1 MAKVKATDPVPAVPA
16 AAARTKPAP
25 SRASAQPAP
34 PIPPLHVPPLFRR
47 VDWLTFGL
55 GFLIVMVG
63 YYYTLAPDLTLE
75 DSGELAVGSFYA
87 GIPHPPGYPVWTI
100 YTWLWAN
107 FLPFNNIAWR
117 VALGEA
123 FSGALA
129 CGFLGLMVSRGS
141 SMLMEGLEELKEMT
155 GRWEAG
161 ICVVSGVVAAGL
173 MGFNGYMWSQ
183 SVIVEVYSFSVLSLM
198 LTLTLLMR
206 WVYAPHQYRYLYWS
220 MFLFGICFTNH
231 QSLLVAAM
239 GLEVAIAAAKPRLG
253 REIFLGN
260 VLVYL
265 LVLVAKG
272 MGYVSTFDSAPGQ
285 LNMMFVIFNF
295 VGLGSIIAYVML
307 AIKTAEFFQP
317 RLFLIVILC
326 GVAFMIGAALY
337 LYMPIAGMSNPP
349 MQWGYPRTVE
359 GFWHAL
365 TRGQYE
371 KANPTN
377 FITDPLRF
385 VTQLQMMIEGV
396 AAEFS
401 WVFMFVAL
409 VPFFY
414 IFRMK
419 QRERAWLIGLGAI
432 YLCLGVLLLILLN
445 PPADRAARELVRVF
459 FTASHTCIA
468 MLVGYGLTLT
478 AAYMAT
484 HYQRFRL
491 WGLVGGAVA
500 VVLALFSVRE
510 RVTSTLYGEGANIG
524 LGQAMTGVAAV
535 FQPGQFGLPV
545 FSALILLTMCVVFIV
560 ALLLYRQRAPL
571 AIVLA
576 VFAALPATS
585 FLANWADNEQRGH
598 LFGYWFG
605 HDMFTPPFDGK
616 EGKPLYPEM
625 TRNAILY
632 GGTDP
637 GRFCPTYVI
646 FCESFIPAKCKP
658 LDPKF
663 DRRDVYIITQNALA
677 DGTYLNYIRAHYN
690 KSEQVKYDSPFFS
703 ELFRTARQRDEGR
716 TNALGKLLSPL
727 DALFLTIGDRIEK
740 SRRAGSSMFEPESF
754 TNLKDLA
761 NRLRTGGEPAV
772 LSRYLVENLS
782 PDTKKLLD
790 QGTDSPALAK
800 ALARD
805 FNRLIERDL
814 TLAGEV
820 ADLTSEKLE
829 LEMSWLT
836 KTPTDKE
843 KARAEQLGEEVA
855 ALQKAGNFYSPERF
869 AGVEM
874 SEHLKR
880 FVAEN
885 PWTWN
890 RIRMNRLLLEAAYP
904 QAIAKSLGGV
914 YPDLEMYIS
923 TPEASQRC
931 FQEYLKDAER
941 RARHDQEHPNEPRQ
955 LKPGEE
961 VRVVTG
967 PDGQQRVQVSGQVAV
982 MSINGLLTKDMF
994 DKNPDNEFFV
1004 EESFPLDWMFP
1015 HLTPFGVIM
1024 KINRQPLP
1032 ELSDEICQRDHEFWA
1047 QFSKR
1052 LIGDW
1057 ITYDT
1062 PVKEITDFARRT
1074 YLQHNYKDFK
1084 GDRKFARDD
1093 QAQKAFSKL
1102 RSSIGGLYAW
1112 RLGLMSGAPTPPQ
1125 YLPKNNAEQQRMLK
1139 EAEFAFKQALA
1150 FCPYSPEAVFRY
1162 VQLLLALNRVSD
1174 ALLIAETCLSLDPYN
1189 GQVEG
1194 LVNSLRGATN
1204 QPGAY
1209 RAPAL
1214 PTAQSAAAAAQQA
1227 AAALTQMEQAWK
1239 ARPNDLQAGFNL
1251 AAAYLGSQKNEQAV
1265 QVLDQIANHPAVDV
1279 QALLTVARAYAD
1291 IGQVGRLEPI
1301 LEKASK
1307 VDPGQAEVWYDLAA
1321 LRAMTGKKAE
1331 SFPALAQ
1338 AVTLSTARRATNAGA
1353 HDLREE
1359 AMKDKRFDVIRQDP
1373 EFQQA
1378 LKGK

>member
-1 MAKVKATDPVPAVPA
+1 
-16 AAARTKPAP
+16 
-25 SRASAQPAP
+25 
-34 PIPPLHVPPLFRR
+34 

-55 GFLIVMVG
+55 GFLLVMVG
-63 YYYTLAPDLTLE
+63 YFFTLAPDLTLE

-100 YTWLWAN
+100 YTWLWSN
-107 FLPFNNIAWR
+107 LLPWGNVAWR

-123 FSGALA
+123 FSAALA
-129 CGFLGLMVSRGS
+129 CGFLGLLVSRGS
-141 SMLMEGLEELKEMT
+141 SMFLEGLEELKTMT
-155 GRWEAG
+155 GRWEAA

-173 MGFNGYMWSQ
+173 LGFNGYMWSQ

-198 LTLTLLMR
+198 LTFTFLLR
-206 WVYAPHQYRYLYWS
+206 WIYAPHQRRYLYWS
-220 MFLFGICFTNH
+220 MFMFGICFTNH

-239 GLEVAIAAAKPRLG
+239 GLEVAIAATQPRLG

-265 LVLVAKG
+265 AVLVARG
-272 MGYVSTFDSAPGQ
+272 MGYASTFDSAPGQ

-317 RLFLIVILC
+317 KLFLVVIIC
-326 GVAFMIGAALY
+326 GALFALGASFY
-337 LYMPIAGMSNPP
+337 LYMPLAGMSNPP

-377 FITDPLRF
+377 FITDPMRF

-409 VPFFY
+409 VPFF
-414 IFRMK
+414 FLTRMK
-419 QRERAWLIGLGAI
+419 QRERAWLIGIAAI

-445 PPADRAARELVRVF
+445 PPPDRAARELVRVF

-468 MLVGYGLTLT
+468 MLVGYGLSLT

-484 HYQRFRL
+484 HYQRFRI
-491 WGLVGGAVA
+491 WGLAGGAVA
-500 VVLALFSVRE
+500 VVLAMFTVRE
-510 RVTSTLYGEGANIG
+510 KVAGTLFGEGVNIS
-524 LGQAMTGVAAV
+524 LSQTFAGVAAV

-545 FSALILLTMCVVFIV
+545 FSALILLAMCVVFIT
-560 ALLLYRQRAPL
+560 ALLLYRHRAPL

-605 HDMFTPPFDGK
+605 HDMFTPPFTGAD
-616 EGKPLYPEM
+616 GKPLYPEM

-637 GRFCPTYVI
+637 GRFCPTYMV
-646 FCESFIPAKCKP
+646 FSESFTPGKCKP
-658 LDPKF
+658 NDPNF
-663 DRRDVYIITQNALA
+663 DRRDVYVITQNALA

-690 KSEQVKYDSPFFS
+690 KSEQIKYDSPFFS
-703 ELFRTARQRDEGR
+703 EFFRSRRQVEEGR
-716 TNALGKLLSPL
+716 SNILGKLLSPL
-727 DALFLTIGDRIEK
+727 DTVFLALGNHIEK
-740 SRRAGSSMFEPESF
+740 GRRANSSLFEADSF

-761 NRLRTGGEPAV
+761 ARLRTGGEPAAV
-772 LSRYLVENLS
+772 SRYLVENLA
-782 PDTKKLLD
+782 PDTKQLLD
-790 QGTDSPALAK
+790 KGVDSPALAR
-800 ALARD
+800 AMATD
-805 FNRLIERDL
+805 FNRLIQRDL
-814 TLAGEV
+814 TLAGEIV
-820 ADLTSEKLE
+820 DLTNAKLE
-829 LEMSWLT
+829 LEMSFLT
-836 KTPTDKE
+836 GTPTEKE
-843 KARAEQLGEEVA
+843 TARVAKLGEQIA
-855 ALQKAGNFYSPERF
+855 ALQKIGNFYTPERF
-869 AGVEM
+869 AGVEL
-874 SEHLKR
+874 SDHLKR
-880 FVAEN
+880 FVAQS

-890 RIRMNRLLLEAAYP
+890 RIRMNRMLLEAAYP

-914 YPDLEMYIS
+914 YPDIEMYIS
-923 TPEASQRC
+923 TPEASQVC
-931 FQEYLKDAER
+931 FQTYLKDAEV
-941 RARHDQEHPNEPRQ
+941 RARHDQQNPGAPRQ
-955 LKPGEE
+955 LKPGED
-961 VRVVTG
+961 VRVVNDGT
-967 PDGQQRVQVSGQVAV
+967 GQQRVQVSGQVAV

-1032 ELSDEICQRDHEFWA
+1032 ELTDEICQRDHEFWS

-1084 GDRKFARDD
+1084 GDLKFARDD

-1102 RSSIGGLYAW
+1102 RSSIGGVYAW

-1125 YLPKNNAEQQRMLK
+1125 YLPKNTTEQQRMLR

-1162 VQLLLALNRVSD
+1162 VQLLLALNRVND

-1194 LVNSLRGATN
+1194 LVNNLRSATN
-1204 QPGAY
+1204 QPNAY
-1209 RAPAL
+1209 RSPPL
-1214 PTAQSAAAAAQQA
+1214 PTAQTAAAAQQQA
-1227 AAALTQMEQAWK
+1227 AVSLAQLEQDWK
-1239 ARPNDLQAGFNL
+1239 ARPADLQAGFNL
-1251 AAAYLGSQKNEQAV
+1251 AAAYLGTQKNDRAV
-1265 QVLDQIANHPAVDV
+1265 EVLDQIANTPTADV
-1279 QALLTVARAYAD
+1279 QALLTVAKAYAD
-1291 IGQVGRLEPI
+1291 IGQVGRLEP
-1301 LEKASK
+1301 LLDKAAK
-1307 VDPGQAEVWYDLAA
+1307 LDPSQPEVWYDLAA
-1321 LRAMTGKKAE
+1321 LRTMMGKKVEAL
-1331 SFPALAQ
+1331 PALAK
-1338 AVTLSTARRATNAGA
+1338 ALALSKARHATNATA
-1353 HDLREE
+1353 HDLRQEVD
-1359 AMKDKRFDVIRQDP
+1359 KDKRFDTIRQDAD
-1373 EFQQA
+1373 FQQT
-1378 LKGK
+1378 LKGA